1 MANITYELITD
12 GNIEICRDL
21 CNALM
26 AFQKEQATIGKE
38 AFDMMNFDTRM
49 KVSYAG
55 ALRAHV
61 VVAKD
66 GDKAVGYIFSTIDET
81 PEEARGYF
89 PPWAP
94 KGEGFIGFYPEWLEL
109 PQNTGCLSNL
119 YVLPEYKGMGIGKKL
134 TEMAVEWLESFDD
147 VDISFVYISNGND
160 NAEEF
165 YKKFGFTYCHDVY
178 GGFIR
183 AAYKKKA

>member
-109 PQNTGCLSNL
+109 PQNGHLKAKALLVFTLNGLN
-119 YVLPEYKGMGIGKKL
+119 YRRIQ
-134 TEMAVEWLESFDD
+134 AVSATCTFFRN
-147 VDISFVYISNGND
+147 I
-160 NAEEF
+160 
-165 YKKFGFTYCHDVY
+165 
-178 GGFIR
+178 
-183 AAYKKKA
+183 KAWV